1 MNYSEEQKKKK
12 FKLFDMNRD
21 GKGVYETESRK
32 PTLGFFFKLFF
43 RKFTQLL
50 QLNLLML
57 FMVIPLIAVVF
68 IYFLGDKTPT
78 VTDSLYAPLYGISTS
93 LPSSSIA
100 NFLDISSIQMEVP
113 VFNHAMVIVIAIMFV
128 FLIVTWGW
136 QNVGAAY
143 VLRGLFR
150 GDPVFIFS
158 DYFYGIKRNFKQA
171 FILGIIDF
179 IISAVLIVD
188 FIFFFNLTGS
198 FAYDFMYFAIMALL
212 IIWIMM
218 RFYLYNLLVTFD
230 LKSFKIIKNSFIFS
244 ILGIKRNIMAF
255 LGIALLVVIH
265 ILLVF
270 VFIPMG
276 ISIPL
281 VLPLVYLIAAI
292 GFMAT
297 YASFPVIQKYMIDPY
312 VTEQLSLDEEI

>member
-1 MNYSEEQKKKK
+1 MNYSEEPKKKK
-12 FKLFDMNRD
+12 IKLFDMNRD

-57 FMVIPLIAVVF
+57 FMVIPLLAVLFV
-68 IYFLGDKTPT
+68 YFLGDKTPT
-78 VTDSLYAPLYGISTS
+78 VTDSLYAPFYGISTS
-93 LPSSSIA
+93 LPSSNIT

-171 FILGIIDF
+171 FVLGIIDF
-179 IISAVLIVD
+179 VISAVLIID

-218 RFYLYNLLVTFD
+218 RFYLYNLLVTFE

-255 LGIALLVVIH
+255 LGIALLIATH
-265 ILLVF
+265 ILLIF

-281 VLPLVYLIAAI
+281 VLPLVYIIAAI

-297 YASFPVIQKYMIDPY
+297 YASFPIIQKYMIDPY
-312 VTEQLSLDEEI
+312 VTEQSSLDEEI